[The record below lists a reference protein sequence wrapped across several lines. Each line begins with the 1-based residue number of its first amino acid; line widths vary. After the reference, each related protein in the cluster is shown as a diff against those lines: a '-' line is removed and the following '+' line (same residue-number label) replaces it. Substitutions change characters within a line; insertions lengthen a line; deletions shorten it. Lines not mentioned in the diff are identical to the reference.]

1 MGALIAH
8 PEVHH
13 TVPQYLLRLRDKAD
27 AATLAGEG
35 IELWLSFEHEAIRYG
50 VDPDISRT
58 DLTALIDASTVVMA
72 RSEHRA
78 HHEKDFVRWG
88 RRGGLVT
95 LQRYG
100 RTWFTALAR
109 YWWGRI
115 SSRSYTAQG
124 RRYQDT
130 SERTAGGHTPSKR
143 AGTIDQPGKGA
154 TALRALRG
162 LSISTGEVAV
172 IRKDI

>member
-27 AATLAGEG
+27 AVALDGEG

-58 DLTALIDASTVVMA
+58 DLAALIDASTVVME

-78 HHEKDFVRWG
+78 HHETDFVRWG
-88 RRGGLVT
+88 VE
-95 LQRYG
+95 
-100 RTWFTALAR
+100 AA
-109 YWWGRI
+109 
-115 SSRSYTAQG
+115 S
-124 RRYQDT
+124 
-130 SERTAGGHTPSKR
+130 
-143 AGTIDQPGKGA
+143 
-154 TALRALRG
+154 
-162 LSISTGEVAV
+162 
-172 IRKDI
+172 